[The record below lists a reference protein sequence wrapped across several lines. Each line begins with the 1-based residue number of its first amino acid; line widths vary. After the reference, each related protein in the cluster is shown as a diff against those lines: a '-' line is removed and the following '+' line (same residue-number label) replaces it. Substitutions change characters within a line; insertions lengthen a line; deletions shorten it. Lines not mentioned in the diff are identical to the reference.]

1 MSLALRKPTLMEAS
15 SLPLEAGRKLGAV
28 ELAVVWQVLHE
39 NPQCPS
45 RVVRDKVVQ
54 RQGTMNVSVRHL
66 NRLRAKWKLNRPK
79 GRPRQSGL
87 SRPVCAVGAL
97 VQVTPHLSFVGV
109 HLFARWLDQQG
120 CFTPVI
126 ARLKQAIAVYQQ
138 CHPDADFAL
147 LHHRDQTL
155 LGRLQALFFAPLVG
169 IEQLTR
175 FDTHEHPL
183 ETLLGRGYHSST
195 LSQFLGQL
203 ERIDAAEAL
212 MPALLPQT
220 AGQITYV
227 DGVMIA
233 YWSRLSMHKGKIT
246 MLGRIMAGSQALIA
260 HNEKGQALF
269 VTYHPPDVHIS
280 QVIVAYCHQVA
291 TATGVPLFV
300 IDRAVNAVAIAC
312 AFDEQGLG
320 LLCML
325 DDNEYDGLES
335 FEVTVIDRLVDGT
348 TLYSGEWSVPRPD
361 DPRHFVIVEPAEGK
375 TLVYWGT
382 PTVKATLEPIE
393 WPRVYRERNEI
404 QEHRFKSMVDHGAL
418 KTNYGRKKLVGP
430 DRHQQRARAT
440 LEQSLAA
447 AHKRVDKKAQEVKV
461 QQTKVAESESQGHG
475 KRLDQRRRAFA
486 RGQKALQEAQDKHTT
501 LRAQAAALG
510 PPRERADRDFR
521 KQTIMTLRTLLLEN
535 ALMAFMSVL
544 LGHLN
549 LKVSLDCIL
558 RILFERS
565 GARMETDCHIVYW
578 VNPVGLSTSYQRLL
592 TAVVDGLNAMDLREQ
607 GKSIHIRLKG
617 LSP

>member
-45 RVVRDKVVQ
+45 RVVRDKVGQ

-138 CHPDADFAL
+138 CHPDADFAM

-348 TLYSGEWSVPRPD
+348 TL
-361 DPRHFVIVEPAEGK
+361 
-375 TLVYWGT
+375 
-382 PTVKATLEPIE
+382 
-393 WPRVYRERNEI
+393 
-404 QEHRFKSMVDHGAL
+404 
-418 KTNYGRKKLVGP
+418 
-430 DRHQQRARAT
+430 
-440 LEQSLAA
+440 
-447 AHKRVDKKAQEVKV
+447 
-461 QQTKVAESESQGHG
+461 
-475 KRLDQRRRAFA
+475 
-486 RGQKALQEAQDKHTT
+486 
-501 LRAQAAALG
+501 
-510 PPRERADRDFR
+510 
-521 KQTIMTLRTLLLEN
+521 
-535 ALMAFMSVL
+535 
-544 LGHLN
+544 
-549 LKVSLDCIL
+549 
-558 RILFERS
+558 
-565 GARMETDCHIVYW
+565 
-578 VNPVGLSTSYQRLL
+578 
-592 TAVVDGLNAMDLREQ
+592 
-607 GKSIHIRLKG
+607 
-617 LSP
+617 